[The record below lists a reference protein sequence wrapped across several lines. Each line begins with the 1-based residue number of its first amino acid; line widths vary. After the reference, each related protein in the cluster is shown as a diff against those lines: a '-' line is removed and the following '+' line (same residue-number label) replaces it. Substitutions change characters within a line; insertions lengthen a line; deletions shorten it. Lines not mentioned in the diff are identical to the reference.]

1 MKALRSFSVRTRL
14 PDALAP
20 LERVAMNLRWSWD
33 NRTRE
38 LYRWIDGDAWEAT
51 RHDPLRTIALAQR
64 GKLDE
69 YTGDPGFLREI
80 GDRDGDLRRY
90 LTEPRWFQYGRKGF
104 TSPLDLV
111 AYFSPEFGISEA
123 LPQYSGGL
131 GVLAG
136 DHLKAAS
143 DLGVPLVG
151 IGLFYQHGY
160 FRQSLNLEG
169 WQVEKFPTL
178 DPYGLALT
186 LCEGVRVQVD
196 LAGDICHAQVWRA
209 DVGRTALYMLD
220 TDVEENSVRN
230 RGVTDRLYGGD
241 VEHRLRQEMVL
252 GIAGVRAL
260 DALGLKAQV
269 FHTNEGHA
277 GFLGLERIRK
287 LVHDGLTF
295 DEAIEATRAGALFTT
310 HTPVPAGIDRFPA
323 ELMER
328 YFAGFATECGV
339 TFERLMKLGQRADE
353 PDETRFNMAV
363 MGLRLAAR
371 SNGVAALHGAVSRE
385 MFQGLWPDVPVDEV
399 PITSVTNGVHAPTWI
414 SPELTDLF
422 GRYVGRTWDG
432 AGDEDWAKVRT
443 IRDDELWRVREIG
456 RERLV
461 IFVRERLRDARLAQ
475 GLSRSDVA
483 WCDDVLDA
491 KALTIGFARRFA
503 TYKRATL
510 LLSQPE
516 RLKALLLSTDRPV
529 QFVFAGKAHPAD
541 DLGKALIQRIQQF
554 ANELGVRHRF
564 VFLEDYD
571 IAVARALYQGAD
583 VWLNTPRRPQEACG
597 TSGMKSALNGGLN
610 CSIMDGWWDEWFD
623 GENGWAIGS
632 ADIEHDL
639 AKRDE
644 IEANSL
650 FDLLEHQ
657 IVPLF
662 YNRID
667 GPTPTRWVAKVKH
680 NFASLGPRV
689 TASRMVREYTERLY
703 EPAAASGTRA
713 LAGGAAKARELA
725 EWKRRVL
732 EAWPTV
738 RIASVET
745 DTSTADLGA
754 DRAVTAWVQLGTL
767 SEQDVD
773 VQLLHGLV
781 GQGDELTSPERQSMA
796 STGTA
801 EDGAARYEAR
811 FSCVLAGRYG
821 FTVRVVPRHESL
833 VDALELGR
841 VTWA

>member
-1 MKALRSFSVRTRL
+1 
-14 PDALAP
+14 
-20 LERVAMNLRWSWD
+20 MNLRWSWD

-38 LYRWIDGDAWEAT
+38 LYRWIDGEAWEAT

-64 GKLDE
+64 TQLDE
-69 YTGDPGFLREI
+69 YAADPGFLREI

-104 TSPLDLV
+104 TSPLELV

-160 FRQSLNLEG
+160 FRQSLSLDG
-169 WQVEKFPTL
+169 WQLEKFPTL
-178 DPYGLALT
+178 DPFGLALT
-186 LCEGVRVQVD
+186 LCEDVRVQVD
-196 LAGDICHAQVWRA
+196 LGGDVCHAQVWRA

-220 TDVEENSVRN
+220 TDVEENSPRN

-241 VEHRLRQEMVL
+241 VEHRLRQEMIL

-260 DALGLKAQV
+260 DALGLDPQV

-287 LVHDGLTF
+287 LVHGGLSF

-328 YFAGFATECGV
+328 YFKGFADECGV
-339 TFERLMKLGQRADE
+339 TFERLIQLGQRADE

-385 MFQGLWPDVPVDEV
+385 MFQGLWPDVPVEEV
-399 PITSVTNGVHAPTWI
+399 PITSVTNGVHAPTWVA
-414 SPELTDLF
+414 PELTDLF
-422 GRYVGRTWDG
+422 ARYVGRTWDG
-432 AGDEDWAKVRT
+432 ASDEEWAKVNT
-443 IRDDELWRVREIG
+443 IRDDELWRAREIG

-475 GLSRSDVA
+475 GLSQSDVA
-483 WCDDVLDA
+483 WCDEVLDP
-491 KALTIGFARRFA
+491 KGLTIGFARRFA

-510 LLSQPE
+510 LLSQPD
-516 RLKALLLSTDRPV
+516 RLKALLLSTERPV

-623 GENGWAIGS
+623 GENGWAISS
-632 ADIEHDL
+632 ADGEHDL

-662 YNRID
+662 YNRSD
-667 GPTPTRWVAKVKH
+667 GPTPRRWIARVKH
-680 NFASLGPRV
+680 NLTSLGPKV

-703 EPAAASGTRA
+703 EPAASDGGRA

-725 EWKRRVL
+725 AWKRHVL
-732 EAWPTV
+732 EAWPTL
-738 RIASVET
+738 RIGGVQT
-745 DTSTADLGA
+745 DTSTADLGV
-754 DRAVTAWVQLGTL
+754 DRAVTAWVHLGSL
-767 SEQDVD
+767 DGSDVE

-781 GQGDELTSPERQSMA
+781 GQGDELTSPQVQAMTS
-796 STGTA
+796 SGVG
-801 EDGAARYEAR
+801 EDGATQYEDS
-811 FSCVLAGRYG
+811 FPCTLAGRYG
-821 FTVRVVPRHESL
+821 FTVRVVPRHDSL
-833 VDALELGR
+833 VTPVELGR
-841 VTWA
+841 IAWA